1 MNYTKLQSILPNRE
15 IWYIEDL
22 EVVWEAM
29 DVNPEI
35 LFPHAKFALFDYG
48 TNIKEAIELLNKNNV
63 QWEVHLDEEG
73 FQYIVI

>member
-1 MNYTKLQSILPNRE
+1 
-15 IWYIEDL
+15 
-22 EVVWEAM
+22 M